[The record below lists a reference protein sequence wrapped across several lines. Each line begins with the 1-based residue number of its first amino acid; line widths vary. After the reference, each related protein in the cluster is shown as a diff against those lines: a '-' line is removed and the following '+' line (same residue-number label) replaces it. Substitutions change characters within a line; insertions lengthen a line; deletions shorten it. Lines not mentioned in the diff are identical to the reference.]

1 MDKDEL
7 AARSAVIVAGEV
19 EEILRRDGMHREA
32 VIRVDRVLKGAIPR
46 GGRIRVLFSPGVED
60 SAVFEKSHEHVLLY
74 LREVDG
80 GLFQTVGGFQ
90 GKLSP

>member
-7 AARSAVIVAGEV
+7 AARSDVIVVGEV
-19 EEILRRDGMHREA
+19 EEILRRDGMYREA

-46 GGRIRVLFSPGVED
+46 EGRIRVLFSPGVED
-60 SAVFEKSHEHVLLY
+60 SAVFEKSHEQVLLY
-74 LREVDG
+74 LQEVAG